1 MSGDSE
7 WHQSED
13 ENDLLMD
20 KDNDEED
27 RLMLGDF
34 INDNN
39 KNADS
44 TNGKICNNNNQL
56 EQKDNRTKR
65 SRDSSIESQEE
76 DNKKI
81 KKVGINK
88 DNLLVQQSNNEQGHV
103 NNRQLYKVIQRPTAS
118 KLVIGPVIF
127 FKAFKPGIEPDRAKL
142 ENYLVHFIQQVK
154 MEEIKIT
161 ANNNVLI
168 YTNSNEDNGKLK
180 ACNKNSGKSYNCVN
194 AGFVNAIDKVMS

>member
-44 TNGKICNNNNQL
+44 TNGKICNNNQL

-76 DNKKI
+76 DKK
-81 KKVGINK
+81 K
-88 DNLLVQQSNNEQGHV
+88 
-103 NNRQLYKVIQRPTAS
+103 
-118 KLVIGPVIF
+118 
-127 FKAFKPGIEPDRAKL
+127 
-142 ENYLVHFIQQVK
+142 
-154 MEEIKIT
+154 
-161 ANNNVLI
+161 
-168 YTNSNEDNGKLK
+168 
-180 ACNKNSGKSYNCVN
+180 
-194 AGFVNAIDKVMS
+194 